1 MTGIEFYGEI
11 VLPFLFLMAMVAL
24 AIHAIVVTTERGRNG
39 RR

>member
-1 MTGIEFYGEI
+1 MSGIEFYGEI

-24 AIHAIVVTTERGRNG
+24 SIHAVITHEKGRNG